1 MFDALNSLDLKA
13 LSVEVRAIL
22 AVQTAAERQAEQ
34 ISALTESTRPYG
46 AQNAELEAVN
56 ARLEHMVKE
65 LNHLLYGPKS
75 EQFTE
80 DERQLAFEDLEVA
93 TAGCRPSPTP

>member
-1 MFDALNSLDLKA
+1 M
-13 LSVEVRAIL
+13 
-22 AVQTAAERQAEQ
+22 
-34 ISALTESTRPYG
+34 
-46 AQNAELEAVN
+46 N

-75 EQFTE
+75 ERFSE

-93 TAGCRPSPTP
+93 TAETQAQSDTIEMTTPRKKRRPPQRNLITSSRN